1 METYSLQS
9 SALHSTNKEEDG
21 VGSPFSISGMPKPL
35 VPFVSFF
42 FRMNRIVSALLA
54 AGGDLN
60 GDKESVR
67 PSVA

>member
-9 SALHSTNKEEDG
+9 SALHSTNEEEDG

-54 AGGDLN
+54 AGDLN
-60 GDKESVR
+60 GDKDPVR